1 MFNTL
6 KYAKILQE
14 AGFSREQSEATIHIM
29 AEVMEDKLATK
40 HDIQE
45 LSAATKRDI
54 QELASSTKHDIEQ
67 LKSDLIIKMGAMQ
80 AAAVGLVVALI
91 KLL

>member
-1 MFNTL
+1 MKNLETATRQDL
-6 KYAKILQE
+6 KDLE
-14 AGFSREQSEATIHIM
+14 ST
-29 AEVMEDKLATK
+29 TK
-40 HDIQE
+40 HE
-45 LSAATKRDI
+45 
-54 QELASSTKHDIEQ
+54 IER